1 MHGTIQVLEK
11 LVRGADEYKGPTMY
25 LCNHI
30 CGVMDWRLDRSAQCL
45 LVGKR

>member
-1 MHGTIQVLEK
+1 MVPFKYWKSWSE
-11 LVRGADEYKGPTMY
+11 ADEYRGPTMY